1 MTKTRGKIEANSIFI
16 QNNATSGKKLWNL
29 LLAIVEALTKWRQY
43 LLDAMEL
50 FKIWMDHENLKYF
63 RELHKLNRWQARWY
77 LKLQDYN
84 FILCH
89 ILGKTNT
96 KADILSS
103 KDKVDIKEDNKD
115 VQLLKEELWT
125 RRTIAEV
132 KMLKRNKITENLDI
146 LEEIKRNN
154 TREHKVDQTLKRE
167 DRLTWEQDGIVYIE
181 EQIYIPNNKKLKK

>member
-1 MTKTRGKIEANSIFI
+1 M
-16 QNNATSGKKLWNL
+16 
-29 LLAIVEALTKWRQY
+29 
-43 LLDAMEL
+43 
-50 FKIWMDHENLKYF
+50 
-63 RELHKLNRWQARWY
+63 
-77 LKLQDYN
+77 QDYN
-84 FILCH
+84 FILCY

-132 KMLKRNKITENLDI
+132 TMLKRNKITDNLDI

-167 DRLTWEQDGIVYIE
+167 DRLTWKQDGIVYIE